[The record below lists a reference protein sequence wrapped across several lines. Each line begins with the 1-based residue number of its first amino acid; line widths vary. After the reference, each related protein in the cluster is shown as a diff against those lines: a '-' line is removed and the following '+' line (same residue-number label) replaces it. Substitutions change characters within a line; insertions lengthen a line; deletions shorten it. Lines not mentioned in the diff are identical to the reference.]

1 MKSFMKLFFIKFKSP
16 LGGVGGLF
24 PLRGLGGFFLFFLWG
39 LGGYAQNLDNYLQI
53 AAENNPEVKAAYTSF
68 EAALQQVPQVSSLPD
83 PTLTM
88 SAFGRMV
95 ETRLGA
101 QEARFSL
108 MQMFPWFGTLEAK
121 ATTAELMAEAKF
133 QEYLDVRA
141 NLNYQVKSAYAE
153 IFQLSATI
161 AVKEDNL
168 EILDSYRELALRK
181 FEAGSAPMVNVV
193 KIDIKREQAI
203 TEILLLKEELET
215 LKTQFNLLLNRRINE
230 EVLVAD
236 TLMVEELF
244 NEMKPEN
251 NNQQNFKDHPA
262 IEQFN
267 RQAAAYESQQV
278 VARKNGLP
286 QVGVGVDYGIISERT
301 DANPVNNG
309 QDVIMPMLSVSLPIF
324 RKKYKAA
331 QKEAELMET
340 AVQQNR
346 QAKINNMK
354 SELEMSRYKLNKSQ
368 RLIALYDRQLE
379 SSEQANKLQISAFSN
394 ATGDFEEV
402 LQMNQDILM
411 LQLQKLEA
419 VKEAFVANAKLEYF
433 FINKNQE

>member
-1 MKSFMKLFFIKFKSP
+1 MKSFINFFFTLSS
-16 LGGVGGLF
+16 
-24 PLRGLGGFFLFFLWG
+24 PLRGLGGFLFFFFWG
-39 LGGYAQNLDNYLQI
+39 LGGYAQDLDNYLQI
-53 AAENNPEVKAAYTSF
+53 AQENNPQVQSAYTSF

-141 NLNYQVKSAYAE
+141 NLYYEVKSAYAE

-193 KIDIKREQAI
+193 KIDIQREQVL
-203 TEILLLKEELET
+203 TEILLLDEELQT
-215 LKTQFNLLLNRRINE
+215 RKKQFNFLINRAGNAQVI
-230 EVLVAD
+230 VAD
-236 TLMVEELF
+236 TLTIQRPLYDAEDQLQEE
-244 NEMKPEN
+244 
-251 NNQQNFKDHPA
+251 QNFEEHPA
-262 IEQFN
+262 IIQFN
-267 RQAAAYESQQV
+267 RQAEAYESQQV

-286 QVGVGVDYGIISERT
+286 QVGVGVDYGVISERT

-324 RKKYKAA
+324 RKKYRAA

-340 AVQQNR
+340 AIQQNK
-346 QAKINNMK
+346 QAKINSMK
-354 SELEMSRYKLNKSQ
+354 SEMAMTRYDLRKAQ

-379 SSEQANKLQISAFSN
+379 SSEQVNKLQISAFSN

-411 LQLQKLEA
+411 LQLQKIEA
-419 VKEAFVANAKLEYF
+419 IKDAFVANAKLEYF

>member
-1 MKSFMKLFFIKFKSP
+1 MKLYIKIFFKS
-16 LGGVGGLF
+16 LRL
-24 PLRGLGGFFLFFLWG
+24 PLRGLGGFLFFFFWG
-39 LGGYAQNLDNYLQI
+39 LGGYAQNLDNYLQV
-53 AAENNPEVKAAYTSF
+53 AAENNPEVQSAYTAF
-68 EAALQQVPQVSSLPD
+68 EAAMQQVPQVSSLPD

-121 ATTAELMAEAKF
+121 ATTAELMAKAKF
-133 QEYLDVRA
+133 QEYLDVRG
-141 NLNYQVKSAYAE
+141 NLSYQVKSAYAE

-193 KIDIKREQAI
+193 KIDIQREQAI

-215 LKTQFNLLLNRRINE
+215 LRTQFNLLLNRRINE
-230 EVLVAD
+230 EVFVAD

-244 NEMKPEN
+244 NEMKPEIIN
-251 NNQQNFKDHPA
+251 EQNFEDHPA

-267 RQAAAYESQQV
+267 RQAEAYESQQV

-286 QVGVGVDYGIISERT
+286 QIGIGVDYSVISERT

-309 QDVIMPMLSVSLPIF
+309 QDAIMPMLSVSLPIF

-340 AVQQNR
+340 ATEQNR
-346 QAKINNMK
+346 EAKINNMK
-354 SELEMSRYKLNKSQ
+354 SELEMTQYKLRKAQ
-368 RLIALYDRQLE
+368 RLISLYDRQLE
-379 SSEQANKLQISAFSN
+379 SSKQANKLQISAFSN
-394 ATGDFEEV
+394 ATGNFEEV

-411 LQLQKLEA
+411 LQLQKIEA
-419 VKEAFVANAKLEYF
+419 IKNAFVANAKLDYF
-433 FINKNQE
+433 FINKNQD